1 MRARPFRFALVVFV
15 GFRHGIGYLAGMDFA
30 LARRDLSPLIMLVA
44 SGRLDAESAGELERA
59 VDEELRR
66 GAHEIALDL
75 AAVPFLSSAGIGVLL
90 SSHKA
95 AKAAGGRCLI
105 SAASPQ
111 VQRVLA
117 LSRIDRILMDAAA
130 GATATSGATATHGGA
145 DAPSPIAADITSH
158 ALRLVG
164 LEHPAN
170 QPLPATL
177 IGGGAA
183 ANAAACPLPRGA
195 FAFGHAAIDDGSP
208 PLLRTGEFVAA
219 GGAVFHRAPQPFAVV
234 DYLIAEGELVPA
246 ARFATGLVWTGIPTG
261 RAGFEAMGEEPA
273 VRFDD
278 LVRSLVDLSSAPAI
292 AFVVAG
298 EIHGLVGVELIRP
311 LADATAADHPTA
323 GSREIAS
330 RWMSFSREPVLARH
344 SALIVGIAT
353 RGVPAGP
360 LASFVRPLGDDAAAP
375 LHGHAHA
382 AVFPHRPIK
391 RGAADLPAT
400 IRDLTGSPP
409 VAVMHLLA
417 DTQPVL
423 GSGQSELVRGCV
435 WFAPVTIS
443 GEPA

>member
-1 MRARPFRFALVVFV
+1 LPGLVVFV
-15 GFRHGIGYLAGMDFA
+15 GFRHGIGYLAGMDFTI
-30 LARRDLSPLIMLVA
+30 ARRDLSPLIMLVA
-44 SGRLDAESAGELERA
+44 SGRLDAESAGELGRA

-66 GAHEIALDL
+66 GAHEIAIDL

-111 VQRVLA
+111 VKSVLA

-130 GATATSGATATHGGA
+130 AGATATESASATHGGA

-158 ALRLVG
+158 SIRLVG
-164 LEHPAN
+164 LEHPAH

-177 IGGGAA
+177 IAGGAA
-183 ANAAACPLPRGA
+183 ASAAARPLPRSA
-195 FAFGHAAIDDGSP
+195 FAIGHAAIDDGSP

-234 DYLIAEGELVPA
+234 DYLIAEGDLVPA

-261 RAGFEAMGEEPA
+261 RAGFEPLGEEPA

-298 EIHGLVGVELIRP
+298 EIHGLVGVELIRS

-344 SALIVGIAT
+344 SALIVGVAT
-353 RGVPAGP
+353 RGAPAGP

-375 LHGHAHA
+375 LYGHAHA

>member
-15 GFRHGIGYLAGMDFA
+15 GFHNGIGYLAGMEFTI
-30 LARRDLSPLIMLVA
+30 ARRDLSPLIMLVA

-95 AKAAGGRCLI
+95 AKAAGCRCLI

-130 GATATSGATATHGGA
+130 GATASSGATATHGGA
-145 DAPSPIAADITSH
+145 DATSPIAADITSH

-164 LEHPAN
+164 LERPAN

-177 IGGGAA
+177 IGGGTA
-183 ANAAACPLPRGA
+183 ANAAARPLPRSA

-234 DYLIAEGELVPA
+234 DYLIAEGDLVPA

-311 LADATAADHPTA
+311 LADATAADHPTT

>member
-1 MRARPFRFALVVFV
+1 LPELVVFV
-15 GFRHGIGYLAGMDFA
+15 GFRHGIGYLAGMDFTI
-30 LARRDLSPLIMLVA
+30 ARRDLSPLIMLVA
-44 SGRLDAESAGELERA
+44 SGRLDAESAGELGRA

-66 GAHEIALDL
+66 GAHEIAIDL

-111 VQRVLA
+111 VKSVLA

-130 GATATSGATATHGGA
+130 AGAMATESASATHGGA

-158 ALRLVG
+158 SLRLVG
-164 LEHPAN
+164 LERPAH

-177 IGGGAA
+177 IGGAA
-183 ANAAACPLPRGA
+183 ANAAARPLPRSA

-234 DYLIAEGELVPA
+234 DYLIAEGDLVPA

-261 RAGFEAMGEEPA
+261 RAGFEPLGEEPV

-298 EIHGLVGVELIRP
+298 EIHGLVGVELIRS
-311 LADATAADHPTA
+311 LADATA

-344 SALIVGIAT
+344 SALIVGVAT
-353 RGVPAGP
+353 RGTPAGP